1 MLKQAQ
7 FLALGE
13 AKVGNANESTES
25 PLPGISTAVDSAVT
39 APFPV
44 PRHSMPRVA
53 LSCLVS
59 QESKNN
65 IK

>member
-13 AKVGNANESTES
+13 AKVGNAKESTES

-39 APFPV
+39 APFPCAKAQ
-44 PRHSMPRVA
+44 HAEGCSK
-53 LSCLVS
+53 LSC
-59 QESKNN
+59 
-65 IK
+65 